1 MQTSRESLRKF
12 PQPLDRVAIALMF
25 ATAFLIGILLLS
37 GDRSAPRVR
46 DFNWQGKQIGADDR
60 AFLLTFSRPM
70 DHASVEKNLRIQ
82 PELKGKVSW
91 AGRRMAYTFDQPA
104 PYGAEFTISLESA
117 RDRFSKEGSS
127 NGILQPFR
135 ETFKSRDRSFAFIG
149 AEGNETGRLILYN
162 MTQQDKKVL
171 TPENLTVMDFKAYPG
186 NDKILFSAIERT
198 NPPQSLAEQKLYT
211 VTTGIHINDPVQL
224 GSASTSTA
232 SASPT
237 QVGQITEVLDNRD
250 YQNLKFDLSRDG
262 SVIVIQRLS
271 RRDPNDAG
279 AWILREGQPAQP
291 IDNRQTGG
299 DFLITPD
306 GGSLAVAQ
314 GQGLAILPLKPQSE
328 QSQANPL
335 DFLPKFGTVLS
346 FSQDGSAA
354 AMVKFNTDYTRSM
367 FLVSQGVQKEILKI
381 PGSIISAEFDAN
393 NQFLYCL
400 LTNLLP
406 GTTFQ
411 EQPFL
416 AAIDLKA
423 AREGK
428 PMEQTLR
435 PLVLLPNQ
443 RETTVDLAPD
453 GKALIFD
460 QTQADDRAKAEGGQ
474 AVANSRLWLLPLKD
488 DLTAKTQP
496 EELPFAGLHPRWL
509 P

>member
-1 MQTSRESLRKF
+1 MQTLRESSRKF
-12 PQPLDRVAIALMF
+12 PQPLDRVAIALML
-25 ATAFLIGILLLS
+25 AIALLIGILLLS
-37 GDRSAPRVR
+37 GDRSAPKVR

-60 AFLLTFSRPM
+60 AFILTFSRPM
-70 DHASVEKNLRIQ
+70 DLPSVEQNLRIQ
-82 PELKGKVSW
+82 PDLKGKISW
-91 AGRRMAYTFDQPA
+91 AGRRMAYTLDQPA
-104 PYGAEFTISLESA
+104 PYGTEFTLSLTNA
-117 RDRFSKEGSS
+117 RDRFSKADS
-127 NGILQPFR
+127 NRGILQPFN
-135 ETFKSRDRSFAFIG
+135 EKFSSRDRMFAFIG

-162 MTQQDKKVL
+162 MTKQDKKVL
-171 TPENLTVMDFKAYPG
+171 TPENLTVMDFKAYPS

-211 VTTGIHINDPVQL
+211 VTTGLQINDPAQL
-224 GSASTSTA
+224 GETPTPTTSATPA
-232 SASPT
+232 QPGQVT
-237 QVGQITEVLDNRD
+237 QILDNRD
-250 YQNLKFDLSRDG
+250 YQNLRFDLSKDG
-262 SVIVIQRLS
+262 RVIVVQRLS

-279 AWILREGQPAQP
+279 AWVLREGETARP
-291 IDNRQTGG
+291 IDNKQTGG

-306 GGSLAVAQ
+306 GESIAVAQ
-314 GQGLAILPLKPQSE
+314 GQGLAILPLKPQAE
-328 QSQANPL
+328 
-335 DFLPKFGTVLS
+335 
-346 FSQDGSAA
+346 QDGTAA

-400 LTNLLP
+400 LTNLVP
-406 GTTFQ
+406 GNTFQ

-443 RETTVDLAPD
+443 REIKVDLAPD

-474 AVANSRLWLLPLKD
+474 ALANSRLWLLPLKG
-488 DLTAKTQP
+488 DLNAKTQP
-496 EELPFAGLHPRWL
+496 EELPFRGLYPRWL